1 MVKFV
6 STIFAAMILFGSCG
20 SRQQPKSYVQELTSD
35 DSLTIKLGQWDL
47 RKFHSTKLGI
57 DINYPSFLYYQD
69 LPDEPAQEVFMYEDI
84 SVSVMV
90 DSLKGMSYSA
100 GQQMMGMGADLVEVG
115 DDYSI
120 QEGSEQD
127 WDYYGKVID
136 SDTLRL
142 VTLMLR
148 YSPAHSGAVEPL
160 KEWIRQFKLK

>member
-1 MVKFV
+1 MSKIVIKL
-6 STIFAAMILFGSCG
+6 IAAAFLFYGCG
-20 SRQQPKSYVQELTSD
+20 SKQQPKSYVQELTSN
-35 DSLTIKLGQWDL
+35 DSLTIRLGQWDL
-47 RKFHSTKLGI
+47 HKFHSTKLDI

-90 DSLKGMSYSA
+90 DSLKGMNYSA

-127 WDYYGKVID
+127 WDYFGKVID
-136 SDTLRL
+136 SDSLRL
-142 VTLMLR
+142 VTIMLR
-148 YSPAHSGAVEPL
+148 YSPSHTEAVEPL
-160 KEWIRQFKLK
+160 KDWIRQFKLK